1 MRAGTEEMS
10 WSENGKWETWKRR
23 GVKRTGD
30 EMVNMRKSESFLNGG
45 SGGRKRGKRGQEM
58 ERTPQNKIKAKE
70 KPFSLIEK

>member
-45 SGGRKRGKRGQEM
+45 SGGRKRGKRGARNGKDTTEQD
-58 ERTPQNKIKAKE
+58 KSKGKAV
-70 KPFSLIEK
+70 